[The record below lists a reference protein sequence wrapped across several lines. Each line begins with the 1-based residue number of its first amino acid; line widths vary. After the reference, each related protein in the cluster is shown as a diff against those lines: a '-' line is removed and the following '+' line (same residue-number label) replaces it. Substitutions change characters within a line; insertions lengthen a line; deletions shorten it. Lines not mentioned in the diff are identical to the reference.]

1 MMKKA
6 FLLLLAI
13 CGFSALQAMTLSW
26 TKSDAFSLQTI
37 ATPSEGNTIVDSVT
51 IAAVATFVSAGNA
64 NFVECQFGN
73 PLSGKFAMRMTANST
88 ISTAFTNTNDNSN
101 ISLKGDAV
109 NVAAGEQFTVM
120 MVFEKTSTDRTDMRF
135 YINGVLV
142 HTDGYT
148 TKASGGF
155 NQLSLLAWEN
165 TSYIDLQ
172 GVALYEGA
180 ATDEEAFKFAQTK
193 DFASVPEPTA
203 LALLA
208 LGVAGLALKRKVA

>member
-51 IAAVATFVSAGNA
+51 IAAVATFVSPGNA

-73 PLSGKFAMRMTANST
+73 PLSGKFAMRMTADST
-88 ISTAFTNTNDNSN
+88 ISTALTNTNNE
-101 ISLKGDAV
+101 ISLKGNAV

-120 MVFEKTSTDRTDMRF
+120 MVFEKTSADRTDMRF

-180 ATDEEAFKFAQTK
+180 ATAEEALKFAQTK